1 MRIAARRRPIRAA
14 LVVSLITALSL
25 MATTGLALADA
36 SGQPKGITEEANKM
50 HDLYL
55 LVLALGGVVFL
66 AVEAALVFMIIR
78 YRRKNDELPPQT
90 HGNNLLEV
98 IWTTIPIVIVLVLF
112 VFSFI
117 TLVDIEHDERPQWI
131 VPAGQWQC
139 AWSEGHHGWSLV
151 GCTMAPG
158 FDFADF
164 ELGRREALVRQ
175 FPQHAEFITKLTRG

>member
-1 MRIAARRRPIRAA
+1 MTRAQEIIRALGLQRHPEGGWFA
-14 LVVSLITALSL
+14 ETWRSRDAIPAATLGARFEGARACSTA
-25 MATTGLALADA
+25 
-36 SGQPKGITEEANKM
+36 IY
-50 HDLYL
+50 YL
-55 LVLALGGVVFL
+55 LERGDFSALHRLRAEEVWHFYKGDPVALTRITPGGAREMDWL
-66 AVEAALVFMIIR
+66 
-78 YRRKNDELPPQT
+78 
-90 HGNNLLEV
+90 G
-98 IWTTIPIVIVLVLF
+98 
-112 VFSFI
+112 
-117 TLVDIEHDERPQWI
+117 VDIEHDERPQWI